1 MKAVQVR
8 ATGGREA
15 WELVELPDPV
25 PGKDEV
31 SRPGTHF
38 RVNFIDVYYREGKY
52 QAPLPFIPG
61 LEGAGLCRSA
71 RGRRV

>member
-15 WELVELPDPV
+15 LALCELSDPA

-31 SRPGTHF
+31 LVQVRTSG
-38 RVNFIDVYYREGKY
+38 VNFIDDGHFYQGVRETVSV
-52 QAPLPFIPG
+52 
-61 LEGAGLCRSA
+61 E
-71 RGRRV
+71 